1 MDSTIETQAPA
12 DGAAPKDAEAQPESK
27 RLMSVDALR
36 GFDMFWIIGAGS
48 LVGALERMTDNSV
61 VTFISYQLEHAEWA
75 GFRFY
80 DLIFPLFL
88 FIVGVSLVFSLSKEI
103 QRDGRKSALKR
114 LFRRAALLFVVGLF
128 YSGGFKNE
136 WPDIRLLGVLQ
147 RLALGYFFGGLI
159 FCFFRPRGRVVVAV
173 SILVG
178 YWALMTFVPIRDI
191 QLDDEHLDLV
201 VKQTGE
207 HDIAVHFADTTDR
220 VRGKYEPGL
229 NLSNHLD
236 YQYLPGKRY
245 DKYWDPEGLLSTLP
259 AIVTCLLGVFAGMLL
274 RDKSVKDMRKVKLL
288 AIGGVACLV
297 VGYVWGMQ
305 FPIVKKIWTS
315 SFVLVAGG
323 WSFLLLAVF
332 YLVIDV
338 WKIRRWSLPFVWIG
352 MNSIT
357 IYLTNNIIGYPGF
370 QRVAERFA
378 GGNVKSFI
386 NDSMMKGLGDLVVVL
401 VGLGLSIVF
410 VWYLHRRKI
419 FLRL

>member
-1 MDSTIETQAPA
+1 MNVTDKTQSEGDAVAASGKPST
-12 DGAAPKDAEAQPESK
+12 ESA

-36 GFDMFWIIGAGS
+36 GFDMFWIVGAGS
-48 LVGALERMTDNSV
+48 LVGALERMTDNSL
-61 VTFISYQLEHAEWA
+61 VTAIAHQLEHAEWA

-103 QRDGRKSALKR
+103 ERDGRKAALKR
-114 LFRRAALLFVVGLF
+114 LSRRAALLFVIGIF

-159 FCFFRPRGRVVVAV
+159 FCFFRLRGMIAISV
-173 SILVG
+173 SLLVG
-178 YWALMTFVPIRDI
+178 YWALMTFVPIRNI
-191 QLDDEHLDLV
+191 QLDDGHLDLI

-207 HDIAVHFADTTDR
+207 HDIAVHFAETTER
-220 VRGKYEPGL
+220 VSGRYEPGL

-236 YQYLPGKRY
+236 YQYLPGKKW
-245 DKYWDPEGLLSTLP
+245 DKYWDPEGFLSTLP
-259 AIVTCLLGVFAGMLL
+259 AIVTCLLGVFAGLLL
-274 RDKSVKDMRKVKLL
+274 RDKSVADSRKVKTL
-288 AIGGVACLV
+288 ALAGAGCLI
-297 VGYVWGMQ
+297 VGYLWGLQ

-323 WSFLLLAVF
+323 WSCLLLALFHQIV
-332 YLVIDV
+332 DV
-338 WKIRRWSLPFVWIG
+338 WKYRTWCRPFVWIG

-357 IYLTNNIIGYPGF
+357 IYLANNLIGF
-370 QRVAERFA
+370 QRVGERIA
-378 GGNVKSFI
+378 GGSVKNFI
-386 NDSMMKGLGDLVVVL
+386 NDSLMKGLGDLVVVL

-410 VWYLHRRKI
+410 VWYLHRRRI

>member
-1 MDSTIETQAPA
+1 MTDKTRSEGEAVA
-12 DGAAPKDAEAQPESK
+12 ASGKAAPESA

-36 GFDMFWIIGAGS
+36 GFDMFWIVGAGS

-61 VTFISYQLEHAEWA
+61 VTFFSDQLEHAEWA

-103 QRDGRKSALKR
+103 ERDGRKAALKR
-114 LFRRAALLFVVGLF
+114 LIRRAVLLFVIGIF

-159 FCFFRPRGRVVVAV
+159 FCFFRPRGMAV
-173 SILVG
+173 IGVSLLVG
-178 YWALMTFVPIRDI
+178 YWALMTFVPIRNI
-191 QLDDEHLDLV
+191 QLDDEHLNLV

-207 HDIAVHFADTTDR
+207 HDVAVHFAETRER
-220 VRGKYEPGL
+220 VSGKYEPGL

-236 YQYLPGKRY
+236 YQYLPGKKWN
-245 DKYWDPEGLLSTLP
+245 KYWDPEGYLSTLP
-259 AIVTCLLGVFAGMLL
+259 AIVTCLLGVFAGLLL
-274 RDKSVKDMRKVKLL
+274 RDTSVEDLRKVRMLSLAGAGCLL
-288 AIGGVACLV
+288 A
-297 VGYVWGMQ
+297 GYLWGLQ

-323 WSFLLLAVF
+323 WSFLLLALF
-332 YLVIDV
+332 YQIVEV
-338 WKIRRWSLPFVWIG
+338 WNYRAWCRPFVWIG

-357 IYLTNNIIGYPGF
+357 IYLANNLLGF
-370 QRVAERFA
+370 RNVAERFV
-378 GGNVKSFI
+378 GGDVKNFI
-386 NDSMMKGLGDLVVVL
+386 NDAMMKGLGDLL
-401 VGLGLSIVF
+401 VALAGLALSILF
-410 VWYLHRRKI
+410 VWYLHRRRI

>member
-12 DGAAPKDAEAQPESK
+12 DGAAPKDAEAQPESQ

-61 VTFISYQLEHAEWA
+61 VTFFHNQLEHAEWA

-88 FIVGVSLVFSLSKEI
+88 FIVGVSLVFSLSKES

-114 LFRRAALLFVVGLF
+114 LFRRAALLFVIGIF

-159 FCFFRPRGRVVVAV
+159 FCFFRPRGMVVVAV

-178 YWALMTFVPIRDI
+178 YWALMTFVPIRNI
-191 QLDDEHLDLV
+191 QLDDGHLDQV

-207 HDIAVHFADTTDR
+207 HDIAVHFAETTDR
-220 VRGKYEPGL
+220 VSGKYEPGL

-236 YQYLPGKRY
+236 YQYLPGKSY

-332 YLVIDV
+332 YQIVDV
-338 WKIRRWSLPFVWIG
+338 WKYRAWCRPFVWIG

-357 IYLTNNIIGYPGF
+357 IYLANNLLGF

>member
-1 MDSTIETQAPA
+1 MNATSSAEPENA
-12 DGAAPKDAEAQPESK
+12 GAAETDKPSPESS

-36 GFDMFWIIGAGS
+36 GFDMFWIVGAGS
-48 LVGALERMTDNSV
+48 LVGALERMTDNSLV
-61 VTFISYQLEHAEWA
+61 RAIANQLEHAEWA

-103 QRDGRKSALKR
+103 ERDGRKSALKR
-114 LFRRAALLFVVGLF
+114 LSRRAALLFVIGIF

-159 FCFFRPRGRVVVAV
+159 FCFFRPRGMIAIGV
-173 SILVG
+173 SLLVG
-178 YWALMTFVPIRDI
+178 YWALMTFVPIRNI
-191 QLDDEHLDLV
+191 QLDDEHLGLV

-207 HDIAVHFADTTDR
+207 HDIAVHFAETTER
-220 VRGKYEPGL
+220 VSGKYEPGL

-236 YQYLPGKRY
+236 YQYLPGKKY

-259 AIVTCLLGVFAGMLL
+259 AIVTCLLGVFAGLLL
-274 RDKSVKDMRKVKLL
+274 RDKSSNDLRKVRTL
-288 AIGGVACLV
+288 ALAGAGCLA
-297 VGYVWGMQ
+297 VGCLWGLQ
-305 FPIVKKIWTS
+305 YPIVKKIWTS

-323 WSFLLLAVF
+323 WSFLLLALF
-332 YLVIDV
+332 YQIVDV
-338 WKIRRWSLPFVWIG
+338 WKYRTWCRPFVWIG

-357 IYLTNNIIGYPGF
+357 IYLANNLMGF

-378 GGNVKSFI
+378 GGSVKNFI
-386 NDSMMKGLGDLVVVL
+386 NDSMMKGLGDLAVAL
-401 VGLGLSIVF
+401 VGLALSILF
-410 VWYLHRRKI
+410 VWYLHRRRI